1 MTLIHQIF
9 MIQMMFARKN
19 LKMNIVMTKN
29 HVSVTYQNVIR
40 AAIGGVQNPQ
50 NASKVNI
57 HLINV

>member
-1 MTLIHQIF
+1 

-50 NASKVNI
+50 NASKVNMY
-57 HLINV
+57 NN